1 MKHFALAS
9 LALVPLVVQA
19 QSTPSSAELAKR
31 VEAMAQIPSTFSP
44 VYSRDG
50 KRIAF
55 LSNRSGTPQVW
66 TIDAAGGEPKQVT
79 QGSDPVGS
87 VEWSPVED
95 RIAYDVARGGGFNAQ
110 VFYSKPDG
118 TDAKRITSGGKE
130 DNFSG
135 SFAPDGRYWFRSAQR
150 DPQSPD
156 SWIYD
161 PKTGKASIAIQ
172 YDGGFGDIQDIQRP
186 ANRALV
192 GRLVTRGN
200 TNLFLHDLRTNKE
213 ILLTPHDGP
222 ALAGGELAPD
232 GSAVYVVHNL
242 ARDRQVV
249 SRIPIDAAGKPG
261 AMTLFAER
269 DGAEVD
275 DFTLSEDGRRAVLS
289 WNVDGRTEL
298 ELVSLPDGKRTAF
311 ARAPGEL
318 VSVSDFSPDGSR
330 VALNITGAAQPSSA
344 WQYELATGR
353 YTQIAPVAIPD
364 VDLSTLVRPE
374 LRKFKAQDGLELSG
388 WLYLPK
394 NFKQPEV
401 RKLAARELEPVV
413 LSFHGGPEGQERPTF
428 RADYQAILA
437 QGIAVFAPNIR
448 GSYGFGK
455 AFLALDNHEK
465 RFDANRDVYDSATYL
480 VQSGVGARGRLG
492 IVGGSYGGY
501 VVMMAVTEY
510 PDTFAAGA
518 DLYGIVNFETFF
530 AQSTPWMGAISGG
543 EYGDPKTQA
552 DLLKRLSPIHK
563 LDRVRAAMLVM
574 HGANDTNVP
583 LVEAQQVVDTL
594 KKNGRDVEFLLF
606 PDEGHGWRK
615 IPNRVKSTMTLADFF
630 RRHLVEANRH
640 AAR

>member
-1 MKHFALAS
+1 MKRFLAAALA
-9 LALVPLVVQA
+9 LLPLLVHA
-19 QSTPSSAELAKR
+19 QSAASSSAELAAR
-31 VEAMAQIPSTFSP
+31 VKAMAEIPSTFNP
-44 VYSRDG
+44 AYSRDG

-66 TIDAAGGEPKQVT
+66 VVEAAGGEPKQIT
-79 QGSDPVGS
+79 QGTDPVGS

-95 RIAYDVARGGGFNAQ
+95 RIAYDVARGGGFNSQ
-110 VFYSKPDG
+110 VYYSKPDG
-118 TDAKRITSGGKE
+118 SDAKLITSGGKE

-161 PKTGKASIAIQ
+161 PKNGKSAIAIE
-172 YDGGFGDIQDIQRP
+172 YHGFGGIVDIQQP
-186 ANRALV
+186 ANRALIS
-192 GRLVTRGN
+192 RLVTRGN
-200 TNLFLHDLRTNKE
+200 TNFYLHDLQTHAE

-222 ALAGGELAPD
+222 ALVGGELAPD
-232 GSAVYVVHNL
+232 GSTVYLVHNL
-242 ARDRQVV
+242 GRDRQVV
-249 SRIPIDAAGKPG
+249 SRIPLDAAGKPG
-261 AMTLFAER
+261 AMTVLAER
-269 DGAEVD
+269 ADAEAD
-275 DFTLSEDGRRAVLS
+275 NFTLSDDGRRGVITWNSGGLS
-289 WNVDGRTEL
+289 YL
-298 ELVSLPDGKRTAF
+298 ELVSLPDGKRTPF
-311 ARAPGEL
+311 AEPPGEV

-330 VALNITGAAQPSSA
+330 VALNVTGSAQPPSA
-344 WQYELATGR
+344 WQYEFATQR
-353 YTQIAPVAIPD
+353 YTPIAPVRTPG
-364 VDLSTLVRPE
+364 VNLSALIKPK
-374 LRKFKAQDGLELSG
+374 LYLYKAQDGLELTG
-388 WLYLPK
+388 WLY
-394 NFKQPEV
+394 QPAGFE
-401 RKLAARELEPVV
+401 RPGPVV

-428 RADYQAILA
+428 RADYQALLA

-455 AFLALDNHEK
+455 KFLALDDREK
-465 RFDANRDVYDSATYL
+465 RVDANRDVYDSAQML
-480 VQSGVGARGRLG
+480 IKSGIGARGRLG

-552 DLLKRLSPIHK
+552 DLLRRLSPIHK
-563 LDRVRAAMLVM
+563 LDRVHAAMLVM

-583 LVEAQQVVDTL
+583 VVEARQVVDTL
-594 KKNGRDVEFLLF
+594 KKNGREVEFLLF

-615 IPNRVKSTMTLADFF
+615 IPNRVKSTTTLAEFF
-630 RRHLVEANRH
+630 RRHLVEQSRQ
-640 AAR
+640 AAG

>member
-1 MKHFALAS
+1 MKYLLTAGLVLA
-9 LALVPLVVQA
+9 PLVVHA
-19 QSTPSSAELAKR
+19 QSATAPSAELAARIK
-31 VEAMAQIPSTFSP
+31 AMAEIPSTFSP
-44 VYSRDG
+44 TYSRDG

-66 TIDAAGGEPKQVT
+66 VVDAAGGEPKQVT
-79 QGSDPVGS
+79 QGTDPVGS

-95 RIAYDVARGGGFNAQ
+95 RIAYDVARGGGFNSQ

-118 TDAKRITSGGKE
+118 SDAKLMTSGGKE

-135 SFAPDGRYWFRSAQR
+135 SFAPDGRYYFRSAQR

-161 PKTGKASIAIQ
+161 PKTGKSAIAIE
-172 YDGGFGDIQDIQRP
+172 YHGFGGIVDIERP
-186 ANRALV
+186 ANRALIS
-192 GRLVTRGN
+192 RLVTRGN
-200 TNLFLHDLRTNKE
+200 GNLYLHNLQTHEE
-213 ILLTPHDGP
+213 ILLTPHEGP
-222 ALAGGELAPD
+222 ALVGGELAPD
-232 GSAVYVVHNL
+232 GSAVYLVHNL
-242 ARDRQVV
+242 GRDRQVV

-261 AMTLFAER
+261 AMAVLAER
-269 DGAEVD
+269 ADAEAD
-275 DFTLSEDGRRAVLS
+275 DFTVSDDGRRAILT
-289 WNVDGRTEL
+289 WNAGGRSEL
-298 ELVSLPDGKRTAF
+298 ELVSLPDGKRTPF
-311 ARAPGEL
+311 AKPPGE
-318 VSVSDFSPDGSR
+318 VISVSDFSPDGSR
-330 VALNITGAAQPSSA
+330 VVLNVTGAAQPPGA
-344 WQYELATGR
+344 WQYELASQR
-353 YTQIAPVAIPD
+353 YTQIAPIATAG
-364 VDLSTLVRPE
+364 VDLATLVRPE
-374 LRKFKAQDGLELSG
+374 LRKYKAQDGLELSG

-394 NFKQPEV
+394 GFKQPG
-401 RKLAARELEPVV
+401 PVV
-413 LSFHGGPEGQERPTF
+413 LSFHGGPEGQERPAF

-465 RFDANRDVYDSATYL
+465 RFDANRDVYDSAQYL
-480 VQSGVGARGRLG
+480 IKSGVGARDRLG

-518 DLYGIVNFETFF
+518 DLFGIVNFETFF

-543 EYGDPKTQA
+543 EYGDPKMQA

-583 LVEAQQVVDTL
+583 VVEAKQVVDTL

-615 IPNRVKSTMTLADFF
+615 IPNRVKSTTTLADFF
-630 RRHLVEANRH
+630 RRHLVEQSRQ
-640 AAR
+640 AAL

>member
-1 MKHFALAS
+1 MKRSFAIACLVLFVGVAHAQSPDALA
-9 LALVPLVVQA
+9 A
-19 QSTPSSAELAKR
+19 R
-31 VEAMAQIPSTFSP
+31 VKAMAEIPSTGGA
-44 VYSRDG
+44 VYSPDG

-66 TIDAAGGEPKQVT
+66 VVDAVGGTPKQIT
-79 QGSDPVGS
+79 QGTDPVGS
-87 VEWSPVED
+87 VAWSPVD
-95 RIAYDVARGGGFNAQ
+95 DTIAYDVARGGGFNAQ
-110 VFYSKPDG
+110 VFVSKSDG
-118 TDAKRITSGGKE
+118 TGVKRITSGGKE

-135 SFAPDGRYWFRSAQR
+135 AYAPDGRYWFRSAQR
-150 DPQSPD
+150 DPQAPD

-161 PKTGKASIAIQ
+161 PKSGKAAIAIQ
-172 YDGGFGDIQDIQRP
+172 YEGFGGIDDIQNP
-186 ANRALV
+186 PNRALIS
-192 GRLVTRGN
+192 RLVTRGN
-200 TNLFLHDLRTNKE
+200 TNLYLHDLQTHQE
-213 ILLTPHDGP
+213 TLLTPHDGP
-222 ALAGGELAPD
+222 AIASGTLAPD
-232 GSAVYVVHNL
+232 GSAAYLVHNIG
-242 ARDRQVV
+242 RDRLVV

-261 AMTLFAER
+261 KMTLFAAR
-269 DGAEVD
+269 DDAEAD
-275 DFTLSEDGRRAVLS
+275 GFTISDDGRRAVLA
-289 WNVDGRTEL
+289 WNVGGRTEL
-298 ELVSLPDGKRTAF
+298 ELVSLPDGKRA
-311 ARAPGEL
+311 ALRPPPGEV
-318 VSVSDFSPDGSR
+318 VSISDFSADGSR
-330 VALNITGAAQPSSA
+330 VSLNVAGAKQPSSA
-344 WQYELATGR
+344 WQYNFASQR
-353 YTQIAPVAIPD
+353 YSQIAPVEIAD
-364 VDLSTLVRPE
+364 VDLSSLVKPE
-374 LRKFKAQDGLELSG
+374 LRKYKAQDGLELSG

-394 NFKQPEV
+394 GFRQPG
-401 RKLAARELEPVV
+401 PVV

-448 GSYGFGK
+448 GSSGFGK

-465 RFDANRDVYDSATYL
+465 RFDANRDVYDSASFL
-480 VQSGVGARGRLG
+480 VRSGIGAKGRLG

-552 DLLKRLSPIHK
+552 DLLKRLSPIYK
-563 LDRVRAAMLVM
+563 LDRIRAAMLVM

-630 RRHLVEANRH
+630 RRHLVQQSRP
-640 AAR
+640 AAG

>member
-1 MKHFALAS
+1 MKRFLAAG
-9 LALVPLVVQA
+9 LALVPVFVQA
-19 QSTPSSAELAKR
+19 ESIAAPSIEAR
-31 VEAMAQIPSTFSP
+31 VKAMAEIPSTFSP
-44 VYSRDG
+44 SYSRDG

-66 TIDAAGGEPKQVT
+66 MVDAAGGEPKQIT
-79 QGSDPVGS
+79 QGTDPVGS
-87 VEWSPVED
+87 VEWSLVED

-118 TDAKRITSGGKE
+118 SDAKLITSGGKE

-161 PKTGKASIAIQ
+161 PKTGKSAMAIE
-172 YDGGFGDIQDIQRP
+172 YHGFGGIVDIERP
-186 ANRALV
+186 ANRALIS
-192 GRLVTRGN
+192 RLVTRGN
-200 TNLFLHDLRTNKE
+200 TNLYLHDLHTNKE
-213 ILLTPHDGP
+213 ILLTPHEGP
-222 ALAGGELAPD
+222 ALASGELAPD
-232 GSAVYVVHNL
+232 GSAVYIVHNL
-242 ARDRQVV
+242 GRDRQVV

-269 DGAEVD
+269 NDAEAD
-275 DFTLSEDGRRAVLS
+275 DFAISDDGRRAVVV
-289 WNVDGRTEL
+289 WNVGGRSEL
-298 ELVSLPDGKRTAF
+298 ELVSLPDGKRMPF
-311 ARAPGEL
+311 AQPPGEV

-330 VALNITGAAQPSSA
+330 VALNVTGAAQPPGA
-344 WQYELATGR
+344 WQYEFASQR
-353 YTQIAPVAIPD
+353 YTQIAPFTTPG

-374 LRKFKAQDGLELSG
+374 LRKYQAQDGLWLTG
-388 WLYLPK
+388 WLYLP
-394 NFKQPEV
+394 NGFKQPG
-401 RKLAARELEPVV
+401 PVV

-455 AFLALDNHEK
+455 KFLALDDREK
-465 RFDANRDVYDSATYL
+465 RFDANRDVYDSAQYL
-480 VQSGVGARGRLG
+480 IQSGVGARGKLG

-518 DLYGIVNFETFF
+518 DLFGIVNFETFF
-530 AQSTPWMGAISGG
+530 AQSTPWMGAISSG

-563 LDRVRAAMLVM
+563 LDRVQAAMLVM

-583 LVEAQQVVDTL
+583 VVEARQVVDTL

-615 IPNRVKSTMTLADFF
+615 IPNRVKSTTTLADFF
-630 RRHLVEANRH
+630 RRHLVEQSRQ
-640 AAR
+640 AAL

>member
-1 MKHFALAS
+1 MKRSSAIACLVPFVGVVHAQSPDALA
-9 LALVPLVVQA
+9 A
-19 QSTPSSAELAKR
+19 R
-31 VEAMAQIPSTFSP
+31 VKAMAEIPSTGGA
-44 VYSRDG
+44 VYSPDG

-66 TIDAAGGEPKQVT
+66 VVDAVGGTPKQIT
-79 QGSDPVGS
+79 QGTDPVGS
-87 VEWSPVED
+87 VAWSPVD
-95 RIAYDVARGGGFNAQ
+95 DTIAYDVARGGGFNAQ
-110 VFYSKPDG
+110 VFVGKSDG
-118 TDAKRITSGGKE
+118 TGVKRITSGGKE

-135 SFAPDGRYWFRSAQR
+135 AYAPDGRYWFRSAQR
-150 DPQSPD
+150 DPQAPD

-161 PKTGKASIAIQ
+161 PKSGKAAIAIQ
-172 YDGGFGDIQDIQRP
+172 YEGFGGIDDIQNP
-186 ANRALV
+186 PNRALIS
-192 GRLVTRGN
+192 RLVTRGN
-200 TNLFLHDLRTNKE
+200 TNLYLHDLQTHQE
-213 ILLTPHDGP
+213 TLLTPHDGP
-222 ALAGGELAPD
+222 AIASGTLAPD
-232 GSAVYVVHNL
+232 GSAAYLVHNIG
-242 ARDRQVV
+242 RDRLVV

-261 AMTLFAER
+261 KMTLFAAR
-269 DGAEVD
+269 DDAEAD
-275 DFTLSEDGRRAVLS
+275 GFTISDDGRRAVLA
-289 WNVDGRTEL
+289 WNVGGRTEL
-298 ELVSLPDGKRTAF
+298 ELVSLPDGKRA
-311 ARAPGEL
+311 ALRPPPGEV
-318 VSVSDFSPDGSR
+318 VSISDFSADGSR
-330 VALNITGAAQPSSA
+330 VSLNVTGAKQPSSA
-344 WQYELATGR
+344 WQYNFASQR
-353 YTQIAPVAIPD
+353 YSQIAPVEIAD
-364 VDLSTLVRPE
+364 VDLSSLVKPE
-374 LRKFKAQDGLELSG
+374 LRKYKAQDGLELSG

-394 NFKQPEV
+394 GFRQPG
-401 RKLAARELEPVV
+401 PVV

-448 GSYGFGK
+448 GSSGFGK

-465 RFDANRDVYDSATYL
+465 RFDANRDVYDSASFL
-480 VQSGVGARGRLG
+480 VRSGIGAKGRLG

-552 DLLKRLSPIHK
+552 DLLKRLSPIYK
-563 LDRVRAAMLVM
+563 LDRIRAAMLVM

-630 RRHLVEANRH
+630 RRHLVQQSRP
-640 AAR
+640 AAG

>member
-1 MKHFALAS
+1 MVS
-9 LALVPLVVQA
+9 VVGVAHA
-19 QSTPSSAELAKR
+19 QSAPSSDELAARIK
-31 VEAMAQIPSTFSP
+31 AMAEIPNTSSA
-44 VYSRDG
+44 VYSPDG

-66 TIDAAGGEPKQVT
+66 VVDAAVGAPKQIT
-79 QGSDPVGS
+79 QGTDPVGS
-87 VEWSPVED
+87 VEWSPVAD
-95 RIAYDVARGGGFNAQ
+95 RIAYDVARGGGFNSQ
-110 VFYSKPDG
+110 IFYSNPDG
-118 TDAKRITSGGKE
+118 SDAKRITSGGKE

-135 SFAPDGRYWFRSAQR
+135 NFAPDGRYWFRSAQR

-161 PKTGKASIAIQ
+161 PRSGKAAIAIQ
-172 YDGGFGDIQDIQRP
+172 YNGGFGDIHDIQRP

-200 TNLFLHDLRTNKE
+200 TNVYLHDLQTHQE
-213 ILLTPHDGP
+213 ILLTPHEGP
-222 ALAGGELAPD
+222 ALAAGVLAPD
-232 GSAVYVVHNL
+232 GSAAYLVHNVG
-242 ARDRQVV
+242 RDRQVV
-249 SRIPIDAAGKPG
+249 SRVPIDATGKPG
-261 AMTLFAER
+261 KMTLFAAR
-269 DGAEVD
+269 DDAEAD
-275 DFTLSEDGRRAVLS
+275 SFTISDDGRRAVLS
-289 WNVDGRTEL
+289 WNVGGRSEL
-298 ELVSLPDGKRTAF
+298 ELVSLPDGKRAPL
-311 ARAPGEL
+311 RPPPGEV
-318 VSVSDFSPDGSR
+318 VSISEFAPDGSR
-330 VALNITGAAQPSSA
+330 LALTVTGAAQPTSA
-344 WQYELATGR
+344 WQYNFSSQR
-353 YTQIAPVAIPD
+353 YTPIAPVATPN
-364 VDLSTLVRPE
+364 VDLSSLVKPE
-374 LRKFKAQDGLELSG
+374 LRKYKAQDGLELSG

-394 NFKQPEV
+394 GFKRPG
-401 RKLAARELEPVV
+401 PVV
-413 LSFHGGPEGQERPTF
+413 LSFHGGPEGQERPVF

-448 GSYGFGK
+448 GSAGFGK

-465 RFDANRDVYDSATYL
+465 RFDANRDVYDSASYL
-480 VQSGVGARGRLG
+480 IQSGVGAKGRLG

-518 DLYGIVNFETFF
+518 DLFGIVNFETFF

-552 DLLKRLSPIHK
+552 DLLRRLSPIHK
-563 LDRVRAAMLVM
+563 LERVRAAMLVM

-630 RRHLVEANRH
+630 RRHLVETSRQ
-640 AAR
+640 AAL